1 MSGLLGYLFGYWIR
15 NKTFWKGGKML
26 DNEQKIQQARTNMI
40 QQMLR
45 PWNILNQRVLDVFD
59 VVSRDQFVPKEYEA
73 VAFSESRIPLNETH
87 LMLPPVFEGRF
98 LQEIAIQDHE
108 RVLIVGTGSGF
119 LAACASRLGN
129 EVVTVD
135 MVERFNVNAEAI
147 TRELGYSNIE
157 YKTGKIQDVYQ
168 ELGTFDA
175 IIFTASMGE
184 VPAEYFELLN
194 EKGRLLA
201 VAGKPNA
208 MSATIFSKIAGQIR
222 NTPVFERDLERLVG
236 FEDKAEFVF

>member
-1 MSGLLGYLFGYWIR
+1 
-15 NKTFWKGGKML
+15 ML

-73 VAFSESRIPLNETH
+73 VAFSETRIPLNDTH

-108 RVLIVGTGSGF
+108 RVLVVGTGSGF

-135 MVERFNVNAEAI
+135 IVERFNVNAEAI
-147 TRELGYSNIE
+147 TRELGFTNIE
-157 YKTGKIQDVYQ
+157 YQNGNIKDVYQ
-168 ELGTFDA
+168 NLGTFDA
-175 IIFTASMGE
+175 IIFTGSMPE
-184 VPAEYFELLN
+184 VPAEYFDLLN
-194 EKGRLLA
+194 EKGRLLT
-201 VAGKPNA
+201 VVGKPHA
-208 MSATIFSKIAGQIR
+208 MSATVFSKVAGQIR
-222 NTPVFERDLERLVG
+222 TTPVFERDLERLTG